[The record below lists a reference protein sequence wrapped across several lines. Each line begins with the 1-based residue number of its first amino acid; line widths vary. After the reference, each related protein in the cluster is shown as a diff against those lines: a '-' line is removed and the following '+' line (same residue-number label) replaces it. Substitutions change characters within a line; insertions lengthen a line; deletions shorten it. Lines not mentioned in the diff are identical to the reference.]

1 MNSIKFW
8 PARPVVTKDH
18 VLRAVERAKVYKKG
32 TAQSY
37 RAWFKAELISKEYYE
52 QTSVYKYGSDIPELL
67 EVLSELE

>member
-1 MNSIKFW
+1 
-8 PARPVVTKDH
+8 
-18 VLRAVERAKVYKKG
+18 LRAVERAKVYKKG

-37 RAWFKAELISKEYYE
+37 RAWFKADLISKEYYE